1 MSNRRAFFQVVSPQH
16 PNLLAGLG
24 FENYRILKI
33 DSCRNNA
40 AVRAELNRLNI
51 AVSGNEEHI
60 RLIEI
65 NAHNPDPIARLDIL
79 DCQLEQARL
88 NRLLDKAGDVALL
101 RPATRE
107 VGAQGAIGFFR
118 DEDGPTDIAHGL
130 LLKDLKP

>member
-65 NAHNPDPIARLDIL
+65 NAHNPDPIARLDIPEDHSGIL
-79 DCQLEQARL
+79 S
-88 NRLLDKAGDVALL
+88 AGQYEFPVWAYGYGSNVA
-101 RPATRE
+101 
-107 VGAQGAIGFFR
+107 
-118 DEDGPTDIAHGL
+118 
-130 LLKDLKP
+130 